1 MRPGDFDLPGLP
13 GLPKPPGFDRLD
25 PFQDHGH
32 HHDPIEDIVQSIYQP
47 GGPLNLFDRGMHGP
61 NVRNL
66 PIMEIVDQIQDRMD
80 RMSGDTYHAR
90 FGQGP
95 GARNPYEQMYQP
107 STSYELMNTLD
118 RHAPFING
126 ADGFDGR
133 GDNQYISKRE
143 LRNYL
148 RDNRDA
154 ISPQD
159 RKELTEILANFDRI
173 ASSDMRWD
181 TGRGISGSDMNAF
194 EDQNIFRDGYIE
206 HRRDR
211 YAQRD
216 QYRGGPGQPD
226 GPSRPDDR
234 RPPTDRPPENPPRP
248 RYPNDRVMTE
258 TDPTHNNHFRVEG
271 DNMPLSQEEFKRFYN
286 IPQDVDLLKFMNG
299 KPNDGKVT
307 DYWQAGVSVGLGGRK
322 EDGSLK
328 WNDPNYH
335 TLKYDFTRN
344 LQQVMQYTNGM
355 SEHDAKQFVFNF
367 ARTQGQVFDA
377 NGFKLLK
384 VENETVTAFGEGQTG
399 TTDFVGDIGTG
410 NKIQW

>member
-13 GLPKPPGFDRLD
+13 KPPGLDHLD
-25 PFQDHGH
+25 PFRDHG

-47 GGPLNLFDRGMHGP
+47 GGPLNLFDRGMRGP

-66 PIMEIVDQIQDRMD
+66 PILEIVDQIHDQMD

-90 FGQGP
+90 FGQRGF
-95 GARNPYEQMYQP
+95 GGSRNPYEQMYQP

-148 RDNRDA
+148 RENRNA
-154 ISPQD
+154 ISGQD

-173 ASSDMRWD
+173 ASSDKRWD
-181 TGRGISGSDMNAF
+181 TGRGISGDDMNAY
-194 EDQNIFRDGYIE
+194 EDQSIFRDGYIE

-211 YAQRD
+211 YARRD
-216 QYRGGPGQPD
+216 EYAQPRPG
-226 GPSRPDDR
+226 DDR
-234 RPPTDRPPENPPRP
+234 GQPPTDRPPEAPRP

-258 TDPTHNNHFRVEG
+258 TDPAHHNHFRVEG

-299 KPNDGKVT
+299 KQNDGKVT

-322 EDGSLK
+322 DDGSLK

-335 TLKYDFTRN
+335 TLKYDFSRN
-344 LQQVMQYTNGM
+344 LQQVMHYTNGM

-367 ARTQGQVFDA
+367 ARTQMPVFES

-384 VENETVTAFGEGQTG
+384 VENETVTAFGEGAVG
-399 TTDFVGDIGTG
+399 TTDFVGDIGTN